1 VAAPPQPH
9 SATHYGEPNQA
20 RRELSFIA
28 PSSTNYTILVHYTST
43 LYVCRSSQ
51 LASSSSSSSSSLKLP
66 HIKQRTRQNL
76 VQNTS
81 RASLGRPSFS
91 RSLAHQI
98 PPSPLRAAV
107 HYHAEETTQTALP
120 SLFRAGDVPAA
131 VEWRSVPHTSHKR
144 TVSPYEHSICTVHL
158 TGTHI
163 TQTYSIAIQT
173 QYMYCTFGISGV
185 CVHSKYRSG
194 VRGKG

>member
-1 VAAPPQPH
+1 MESRTRQPQPH

-144 TVSPYEHSICTVHL
+144 TVSPYKHSICTVHL
-158 TGTHI
+158 THRGIQGKRVGAHVPPSLWMRTWGNSSISI
-163 TQTYSIAIQT
+163 TRPAQ
-173 QYMYCTFGISGV
+173 
-185 CVHSKYRSG
+185 K
-194 VRGKG
+194 